1 MNGKLR
7 QFCVEISLSQTFITA
22 GHCLA
27 KRIEREIYRY
37 TLRDVEVIIFIQHVS
52 DGEAIAPL
60 SLAIKEF

>member
-27 KRIEREIYRY
+27 KREIYRY